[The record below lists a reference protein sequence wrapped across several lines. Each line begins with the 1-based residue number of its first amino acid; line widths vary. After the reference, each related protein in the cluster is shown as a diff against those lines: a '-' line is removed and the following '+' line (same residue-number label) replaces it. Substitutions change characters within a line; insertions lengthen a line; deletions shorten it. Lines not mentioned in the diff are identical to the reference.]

1 MTKKESAVREGRQ
14 RRHDLTEETEGLLAE
29 GWRKIEPL
37 AFSRAVGPYWRKGPA
52 GAATFGLIAEQRHA
66 NGHMGTVHGG
76 VIMSFAD
83 DALGA
88 TVTEAIGG
96 ANCVTL
102 QLQLQF
108 VAAGLVGDFISCQP
122 EIIRR
127 TSQIIFLRGLIVAGE
142 RTIASVEGI
151 WKLVKPRPG

>member
-1 MTKKESAVREGRQ
+1 
-14 RRHDLTEETEGLLAE
+14 LTEQTIDAE
-29 GWRKIEPL
+29 WLRADGWKTVEPL
-37 AFSRAVGPYWRKGPA
+37 AFSRAVGPYWRKGRA
-52 GAATFGLIAEQRHA
+52 SAARFGLIAEQRHA

-108 VAAGLVGDFISCQP
+108 VSAGLVGDFISCQP

-142 RTIASVEGI
+142 RTVASVEGI
-151 WKLVKPRPG
+151 WKLVKPRADQRP